1 MNYKT
6 QIIDR
11 LRSEIRREAQYKPAP
26 LPSGD
31 KIILENEKLINEL
44 KDTFRRI
51 SESNLSDGV
60 QKQGKGLLI

>member
-1 MNYKT
+1 MNYKN

-11 LRSEIRREAQYKPAP
+11 LGSEIRRETQYKPIP
-26 LPSGD
+26 LPSDD
-31 KIILENEKLINEL
+31 KIILENERLINEL

-60 QKQGKGLLI
+60 QKQGKGFLI

>member
-1 MNYKT
+1 MK
-6 QIIDR
+6 
-11 LRSEIRREAQYKPAP
+11 
-26 LPSGD
+26 
-31 KIILENEKLINEL
+31 NEKLINEL